1 MTATAK
7 PVPSDIAIAQ
17 AAKLRPIADVAGE
30 VGLGP
35 DEILPYGRY
44 KAKISAEAI
53 ARRKPKGRL
62 VLVTGI
68 NPTPAGEGKSTVT
81 VGVSQALRRLG
92 KKVVVCIREPSL
104 GPVFGVKGGA
114 AGGGYA
120 QVVPMDEINLHFTGD
135 FHAIT
140 SAHNLLSAMLDN
152 HLHQGNT
159 LGIDPRRITWPRTMD
174 MNDRALR
181 SMVISLGG
189 INAGPVREERFV
201 IVPGSEI
208 MAILAL
214 ATDLADLE
222 ARIGRIIVGLTR
234 DRKPVTAADLKAS
247 GAMTLLL
254 KDAILP
260 NLVQTLEGGPAL
272 VHCGPFG
279 NIAHGCNSIVAT
291 KLGLSLGDLVLT
303 EAGFGADLGAEKFF
317 DIKARFGRLKPEA
330 AVVVA
335 TVRALKMNGG
345 VKKDALGKE
354 DVAGA
359 EARHRESRGP
369 RQERPEIRCAGG
381 GRPQSVHLGHRRGA
395 ADRARRR
402 KGWGARAAL
411 SEVWAK
417 GGAGGE
423 AVAREILAVLEEKK
437 SAFKP
442 LYDAARPIKE
452 KIETIAREIYGAGG
466 VDYTAAA
473 EKNIAQC
480 ESMGLGQT
488 PVCIA
493 KTQYSFTDD
502 PAKLG
507 RPDRLPAD
515 HSRCLSLGRCGFRG
529 RPGGRHHDHARPA
542 QGSGRR
548 IHPRPARRNH
558 RRTILMPLDFVTTAG
573 APKAIGPYSQ
583 GVIANGFLFTA
594 GQVALDPDKGELVPR
609 RDHGTDHAGTGESPG
624 HSRGRRAAISPRS

>member
-1 MTATAK
+1 MTT
-7 PVPSDIAIAQ
+7 VPSDIAIAQ
-17 AAKLRPIADVAGE
+17 AAKLRPIADVAAE

-35 DEILPYGRY
+35 EEILPYGRH
-44 KAKISAEAI
+44 KAKIGPEAI
-53 ARRKPKGRL
+53 AKRRPKGRL

-81 VGVSQALRRLG
+81 VGVSQALRHLG
-92 KKVVVCIREPSL
+92 KKAVVCIREPSL

-152 HLHQGNT
+152 HLHQGNA

-189 INAGPVREERFV
+189 INAGPVREDRFV

-214 ATDLADLE
+214 ATDLQDLE
-222 ARIGRIIVGLTR
+222 TRLGRVIVGLTR
-234 DRKPVTAADLKAS
+234 DRKPVTAAELKAS

-279 NIAHGCNSIVAT
+279 NIAHGCNSIAAT
-291 KLGLSLGDLVLT
+291 KLGLSLGDIVLT

-317 DIKARFGRLKPEA
+317 DIKARFGGLKPEA
-330 AVVVA
+330 AIVVA

-354 DVAGA
+354 DVPALKRGLVNLEAHVKNVHKFGVPVVVALNRFTSDTEEELKTVLDAAGA
-359 EARHRESRGP
+359 
-369 RQERPEIRCAGG
+369 
-381 GRPQSVHLGHRRGA
+381 
-395 ADRARRR
+395 
-402 KGWGARAAL
+402 WGARAAL

-417 GGAGGE
+417 GGEGGV
-423 AVAREILAVLEEKK
+423 AVANEVLAVLDEGKA
-437 SAFKP
+437 AFKP
-442 LYDAARPIKE
+442 LYDAAKPIKE
-452 KIETIAREIYGAGG
+452 KIDTIAREIYGAAG
-466 VDYTAAA
+466 VDYSAAA

-480 ESMGLGQT
+480 ESMGLGST

-502 PAKLG
+502 PTKLG
-507 RPDRLPAD
+507 RPT
-515 HSRCLSLGRCGFRG
+515 GFRL
-529 RPGGRHHDHARPA
+529 
-542 QGSGRR
+542 
-548 IHPRPARRNH
+548 
-558 RRTILMPLDFVTTAG
+558 TIRDVYPSAG
-573 APKAIGPYSQ
+573 A
-583 GVIANGFLFTA
+583 GFV
-594 GQVALDPDKGELVPR
+594 VALAGDIMTMPGLPKVPAAESIRVLPDGIIEGLF
-609 RDHGTDHAGTGESPG
+609 
-624 HSRGRRAAISPRS
+624 

>member
-1 MTATAK
+1 VTATTK

-17 AAKLRPIADVAGE
+17 AAKLRPIAEVAAE
-30 VGLGP
+30 AGLGP

-92 KKVVVCIREPSL
+92 KKVIVCIREPSL

-152 HLHQGNT
+152 HLHHGNA
-159 LGIDPRRITWPRTMD
+159 LGLDPRRITWPRTMD

-214 ATDLADLE
+214 ATDLSDLE
-222 ARIGRIIVGLTR
+222 TRLGRIIVGLTR

-317 DIKARFGRLKPEA
+317 DIKARMGQLKPEVA
-330 AVVVA
+330 IVVA

-345 VKKDALGKE
+345 VKKEALSKE
-354 DVAGA
+354 DVPALKRGIVNL
-359 EARHRESRGP
+359 EAHVKNVQKFGVPVVVALNRFTSDT
-369 RQERPEIRCAGG
+369 QEELQTVLETA
-381 GRPQSVHLGHRRGA
+381 
-395 ADRARRR
+395 

-417 GGAGGE
+417 GGEGGE

-452 KIETIAREIYGAGG
+452 KIEIIAREIYGAGG
-466 VDYTAAA
+466 VDYTSAA

-493 KTQYSFTDD
+493 KTQYSFSDD

-507 RPDRLPAD
+507 RPT
-515 HSRCLSLGRCGFRG
+515 GFRL
-529 RPGGRHHDHARPA
+529 
-542 QGSGRR
+542 
-548 IHPRPARRNH
+548 
-558 RRTILMPLDFVTTAG
+558 TIRDVYPSAG
-573 APKAIGPYSQ
+573 A
-583 GVIANGFLFTA
+583 GFV
-594 GQVALDPDKGELVPR
+594 VALAGDIMTMPGLPKVPAAESIRVLPD
-609 RDHGTDHAGTGESPG
+609 GTIEGLF
-624 HSRGRRAAISPRS
+624 

>member
-1 MTATAK
+1 MTK
-7 PVPSDIAIAQ
+7 VPSDIAIAQ
-17 AAKLRPIADVAGE
+17 AAKLRPIAEVAAE

-44 KAKISAEAI
+44 KAKISADAI
-53 ARRKPKGRL
+53 ARRQPKGRL

-152 HLHQGNT
+152 HLHQGNA
-159 LGIDPRRITWPRTMD
+159 LGLDARRITWPRTLD

-181 SMVISLGG
+181 SMIISLGG

-214 ATDLADLE
+214 AIDLADLE

-234 DRKPVTAADLKAS
+234 DRKPVTAAELKAA

-291 KLGLSLGDLVLT
+291 KLGLSLGDIVLT

-317 DIKARFGRLKPEA
+317 DIKARFGSLRPEV

-354 DVAGA
+354 DVPALQRGIVNL
-359 EARHRESRGP
+359 EAHVKNVKKFGVPVVVALNRFTSDTD
-369 RQERPEIRCAGG
+369 QELTMVLDTVKP
-381 GRPQSVHLGHRRGA
+381 
-395 ADRARRR
+395 
-402 KGWGARAAL
+402 WGARAAL

-423 AVAREILAVLEEKK
+423 AVAREILAVLEEKTA
-437 SAFKP
+437 AFKP
-442 LYDAARPIKE
+442 LYDVSRPIKE
-452 KIETIAREIYGAGG
+452 KIETIAREIYGAAG
-466 VDYTAAA
+466 VDYSAAA

-480 ESMGLGQT
+480 ESMGLSQT

-493 KTQYSFTDD
+493 KTQYSFSDD
-502 PAKLG
+502 PTKLG
-507 RPDRLPAD
+507 RPT
-515 HSRCLSLGRCGFRG
+515 GFRLTV
-529 RPGGRHHDHARPA
+529 RDVYP
-542 QGSGRR
+542 S
-548 IHPRPARRNH
+548 
-558 RRTILMPLDFVTTAG
+558 AG
-573 APKAIGPYSQ
+573 A
-583 GVIANGFLFTA
+583 GFV
-594 GQVALDPDKGELVPR
+594 VALAGDIMTMPGLPKVPAAESIR
-609 RDHGTDHAGTGESPG
+609 VLPNGTIEGLF
-624 HSRGRRAAISPRS
+624 